1 MAKLF
6 SIRATVVLSAA
17 LLAFCL
23 GAALAPG
30 LYVSVTSASSSYSGR
45 SSTGT
50 ISWGLLS
57 SSTTMTS
64 QPSAPTDGTTT
75 ISNMPGPTAA
85 AFAVFIVAALLA
97 LTAGAAV
104 IVLGERARV
113 IAFWSIAFMP
123 VFLIA
128 GIVLSNIVFLDAF
141 NSLANLV
148 LLSSG
153 NSNSSVFVSMPGR
166 SVAGAGVSL
175 AVALIIGLYRWQR
188 NDSPG
193 HFGGLSNLSSC
204 WPDKPFAPPP
214 APALFA
220 PAFAPAF
227 APSTSN
233 PILVVVKGSALAI

>member
-30 LYVSVTSASSSYSGR
+30 LYVSVTSGSSSR

-57 SSTTMTS
+57 SSITTTS
-64 QPSAPTDGTTT
+64 QPAAPTDGTKT
-75 ISNMPGPTAA
+75 ILNMPGPTAA

-104 IVLGERARV
+104 LVCGERARV

-128 GIVLSNIVFLDAF
+128 GIVLSNIIFLDAF
-141 NSLANLV
+141 NSAANLSLV
-148 LLSSG
+148 SIGSA
-153 NSNSSVFVSMPGR
+153 VVISMPGR
-166 SVAGAGVSL
+166 SVASTGVSL
-175 AVALIIGLYRWQR
+175 AVALIIGLFRWQR
-188 NDSPG
+188 NDSPS

-204 WPDKPFAPPP
+204 WPDKHFAPPP
-214 APALFA
+214 VPAS
-220 PAFAPAF
+220 FAPAF

-233 PILVVVKGSALAI
+233 PILVVVKGSALAN